1 MSHPLTCP
9 ESRKWSASLLLGY
22 VWSWLLP
29 TDGAVSKHPR
39 RYTFVFFSAFFP
51 VRCPGQLTL
60 KTTRNQVPHSL
71 SWTGPQS
78 LSLYFQLCLQSSP
91 QPDSVS
97 GPTPTPPQ
105 LVAKCQSKL
114 SLPAQHLL
122 TLQPPA
128 SLCLQQN
135 PRALPLPPQPALGGP
150 TLSHSFLISVCV
162 RRKGISFAIYPRSSL
177 QKELKDTLRSVKKTR
192 PELAKRAQVVILI
205 MWNSPLFMENF
216 LL

>member
-1 MSHPLTCP
+1 MSGLGFSPQMGQSGNTPEGTHLSSFQPSSQYVALVSLPLRPPETRSRTLCLGQGLVSVTLFPALLVKQPPTRQCLWTNPHPTPAGC
-9 ESRKWSASLLLGY
+9 
-22 VWSWLLP
+22 
-29 TDGAVSKHPR
+29 
-39 RYTFVFFSAFFP
+39 
-51 VRCPGQLTL
+51 
-60 KTTRNQVPHSL
+60 QVPEQH
-71 SWTGPQS
+71 
-78 LSLYFQLCLQSSP
+78 
-91 QPDSVS
+91 
-97 GPTPTPPQ
+97 
-105 LVAKCQSKL
+105 

-150 TLSHSFLISVCV
+150 TFSHSCLISVCV

-192 PELAKRAQVVILI
+192 PQLAKRAQVVILI
-205 MWNSPLFMENF
+205 MWNNPLFMENF